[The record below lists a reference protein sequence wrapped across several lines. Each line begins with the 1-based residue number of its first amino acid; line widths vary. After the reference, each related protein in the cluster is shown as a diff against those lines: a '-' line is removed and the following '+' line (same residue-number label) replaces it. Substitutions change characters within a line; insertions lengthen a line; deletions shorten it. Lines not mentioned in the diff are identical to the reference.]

1 MIKILD
7 VCSGIGGF
15 SLGLE
20 ATGGFDTVA
29 FCEYDEFCGK
39 VLNKHW
45 PDVPIY
51 KDLKEIGNE
60 PTRLIQEFDLICG
73 GIPCQPFSLAGKQ
86 KGKEDDRHLW
96 PYMYEII
103 KHKKPT
109 WVIVENVGGFVNV
122 ALDDVCLDLE
132 TEGYATQSFI
142 IPACGVEAPHRR
154 ERVWILGK
162 ITKDDS
168 NSDSIGSHRETI
180 NEHGSGES
188 NDRQERESGSVREVL
203 ANGGDTEIGAT
214 RDVEYTDSFRIQQ
227 HKPTAEEAS
236 GRGSETSIATT
247 SADVVNS
254 KCNEHIEEIRGGNGE
269 EREDE
274 KRQGEEDSTSRISSG
289 ASGLR
294 VSDKGHE
301 TSGHVADSEFKGLQG
316 GKRNSQGE
324 GRKVLSPE
332 QHNRDEVWSETGR
345 TSGVSGES
353 KDVADTKGK
362 QRQRELR
369 DVKQKNGEKKKR
381 GKSDRRGSQPSNRS
395 TDVANSN
402 DNGHEGGLSE
412 TRNQD
417 VTGQDSQSIGATD
430 TKDSVGQGHDGGDS
444 QQPGADGVVSRSSD
458 DRETVS
464 SGATGV
470 RGLSKESNDNEGTS
484 REDGLKEDNNRALVQ
499 EGQSRV
505 QSSIGRGLGSNQAS
519 SKGTQVRQ
527 GTDNNQVDRVGESKD
542 VADSSSEGLQ
552 GHRGEHGLRE
562 TGEEEQTLRGSEEQD
577 VPNTESVRGSSDNN
591 NGRSTQSNREGGV
604 QSESGGERSSKGT
617 GEDVPHSGGERGRS
631 GQADRQDA
639 KDARELTGD
648 TQHREGNTQPGLG
661 GMDDGVS
668 ARLDGHQGFITEP
681 DIPRVA
687 EKIPDRVNRLKALGN
702 SIVPQIIY
710 HIGMA
715 ILEEERK
722 NELDR

>member
-29 FCEYDEFCGK
+29 FCEFDEFCGK

-162 ITKDDS
+162 NVGNATGNGRTEGKPGEEEGR
-168 NSDSIGSHRETI
+168 SDGQSEEG
-180 NEHGSGES
+180 GMLES
-188 NDRQERESGSVREVL
+188 KGTSDR
-203 ANGGDTEIGAT
+203 AT
-214 RDVEYTDSFRIQQ
+214 
-227 HKPTAEEAS
+227 
-236 GRGSETSIATT
+236 G
-247 SADVVNS
+247 DVVNS
-254 KCNEHIEEIRGGNGE
+254 KRNEHSEEIGRGDGE
-269 EREDE
+269 AREDE

-294 VSDKGHE
+294 VSD
-301 TSGHVADSEFKGLQG
+301 Q
-316 GKRNSQGE
+316 
-324 GRKVLSPE
+324 
-332 QHNRDEVWSETGR
+332 
-345 TSGVSGES
+345 
-353 KDVADTKGK
+353 
-362 QRQRELR
+362 
-369 DVKQKNGEKKKR
+369 
-381 GKSDRRGSQPSNRS
+381 
-395 TDVANSN
+395 
-402 DNGHEGGLSE
+402 GHEGKGHVV
-412 TRNQD
+412 N
-417 VTGQDSQSIGATD
+417 TD
-430 TKDSVGQGHDGGDS
+430 
-444 QQPGADGVVSRSSD
+444 
-458 DRETVS
+458 
-464 SGATGV
+464 
-470 RGLSKESNDNEGTS
+470 N
-484 REDGLKEDNNRALVQ
+484 
-499 EGQSRV
+499 
-505 QSSIGRGLGSNQAS
+505 LGSLLS
-519 SKGTQVRQ
+519 SHETERGGSSSRHSEGKLERG
-527 GTDNNQVDRVGESKD
+527 SSD
-542 VADSSSEGLQ
+542 VADSKSNGEDGVSRKPKSEHGQGDTRLESSSSDNGRSERGISQDVADPSSKGSQ

-562 TGEEEQTLRGSEEQD
+562 ASEEEQTLRGSEEQD

-617 GEDVPHSGGERGRS
+617 GEDVSHSGGERGRS

-639 KDARELTGD
+639 KDVGELTRS
-648 TQHREGNTQPGLG
+648 QEHREGNTQPRLG

-668 ARLDGHQGFITEP
+668 SRLDGHQGFITEP

-722 NELDR
+722 NDT